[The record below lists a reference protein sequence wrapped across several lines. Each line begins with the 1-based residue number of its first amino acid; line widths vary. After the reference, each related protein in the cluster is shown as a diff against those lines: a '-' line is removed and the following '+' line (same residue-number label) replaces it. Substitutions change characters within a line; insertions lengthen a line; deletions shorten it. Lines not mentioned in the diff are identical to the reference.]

1 MVMNEIDEY
10 GEYSMNHKVNMNT
23 IYEEMEIRNNEKEHR
38 RSIYKDVM
46 NQYYENFFCYTCG
59 KSSLWMM
66 RSKLYNCSSMCDHQ
80 YRDGGGHFG
89 YYGLPREDPVPYGS
103 EDDEDEDDN
112 IYNPDPYRKIFDE
125 VDFLNKTGKYIKNP
139 TTKSDYMSN
148 HRYNLKY
155 VFEEMEVTQFEK
167 RQWRYAYDAVMN
179 VLKNN

>member
-23 IYEEMEIRNNEKEHR
+23 IYEEMKIRNNEKEHR

-66 RSKLYNCSSMCDHQ
+66 RSKLYNCSSACDHQ
-80 YRDGGGHFG
+80 YRDGGGHYG

-103 EDDEDEDDN
+103 EDEYEDLDGYT
-112 IYNPDPYRKIFDE
+112 YNDIFDE
-125 VDFLNKTGKYIKNP
+125 NDFLNKTGKYIINP

-148 HRYNLKY
+148 HKYNLKY
-155 VFEEMEVTQFEK
+155 VFEEMEATQFEK
-167 RQWRYAYDAVMN
+167 RQWKYAYDAVMN
-179 VLKNN
+179 VLKKN